1 MKLYLKTITPVH
13 IGNGKELYALDYIL
27 DKNIYYNISQNQF
40 LEFLSLNNISYND
53 YVTWISN
60 TTKDIEK
67 LKTEKKKNKG
77 NKNINK
83 QLSESRKKFNLLNF
97 VKSDKI
103 RKEKEFIKYL
113 NDNAHINKIPF
124 QIFPKNQIRG
134 HIKTAFN
141 QPYIPGSSI
150 KGSIRT
156 ALLYN
161 YLSRYADK
169 NRIYAIIEN
178 ELQEAKQNPKEKI
191 KRFTDKIEQFAFYC
205 GIQTGN
211 KQIKYDDEKFDILK
225 FLFISDSNITSQ
237 VNNLGLVNTDL
248 YLVSKIKD
256 RNSNSFTFVANKQ
269 PQAPSLEVIPTN
281 QVIEFEIDFNIDFL
295 LSIKSQIKN
304 DAIIIKGKEQW
315 LGIKQKV
322 KNIFNLD
329 IDTINKE
336 NKEELRKK
344 TINFILEC
352 VFTFSDKQKK
362 WDTTWTSNLLKY
374 EVEKDRKGLPKFKKE
389 HLQKGFN
396 YNSNRSV
403 HVGFG
408 SGFTG
413 ITELLYLLG
422 NEELKNIF
430 KKVMETFGIGNKPGT
445 KRKPGQRYKAN
456 PDNFPKSKR
465 LISGTDII
473 EPIGW
478 MQIISESDAEK
489 IKAQTKDTIHITQTN
504 STVKQTVSAPAAEA
518 IPPQP
523 PKPTYFTG
531 KLKPGAIVDAELIAI
546 EPSNPKI
553 KIFRLFIS
561 KPGKEQEAK
570 LNYFSDLTLGAFFKV
585 KITNVQKEQ
594 VINIQFVKQLK

>member
-329 IDTINKE
+329 IDAITKE
-336 NKEELRKK
+336 NKEELREKI
-344 TINFILEC
+344 INFILKC
-352 VFTFSDKQKK
+352 VFAFSEKQKK
-362 WDTTWTSNLLKY
+362 WDTTWTTNLLKH
-374 EVEKDRKGLPKFKKE
+374 EVNKDRKGFPLFKKE

-396 YNSNRSV
+396 YDFNCSI
-403 HVGFG
+403 HIGFG

-422 NEELKNIF
+422 NEELKKIF
-430 KKVMETFGIGNKPGT
+430 KEVMEKFGIGDKPGAN
-445 KRKPGQRYKAN
+445 KLRKHGQRYEAN

-465 LISGTDII
+465 LISGDGII

-478 MQIISESDAEK
+478 LRIISENEAKEL
-489 IKAQTKDTIHITQTN
+489 
-504 STVKQTVSAPAAEA
+504 STHKSNKAPAS
-518 IPPQP
+518 QP
-523 PKPTYFTG
+523 PVITTPKEPYKPTYFTG
-531 KLKPGAIVDAELIAI
+531 KLQPGAIVDAQLVATDTF
-546 EPSNPKI
+546 NPKI
-553 KIFRLFIS
+553 KIFRLFLFE
-561 KPGKEQEAK
+561 PGKEQEVK
-570 LNYFSDLTLGAFFKV
+570 LNYFAYLPLSTLAKV
-585 KITNVQKEQ
+585 KITNVQNGK
-594 VINIQFVKQLK
+594 VINISFVKQLK

>member
-191 KRFTDKIEQFAFYC
+191 KRFTDKIEQLAFYC
-205 GIQTGN
+205 GIQKDN
-211 KQIKYDDEKFDILK
+211 KPVKYDDEKSDILK
-225 FLFISDSNITSQ
+225 LLIVSDSKIIDKE
-237 VNNLGLVNTDL
+237 NNLGLSNTDL

-256 RNSNSFTFVANKQ
+256 RNGSRVVANKQ
-269 PQAPSLEVIPTN
+269 PQAPSLEIIPKN
-281 QVIEFEIDFNIDFL
+281 KVIEFVLDFNIDFL
-295 LSIKSQIKN
+295 LSIKALIKN
-304 DAIIIKGKEQW
+304 DAIIIKEGKNREIKQW

-329 IDTINKE
+329 IDAITKE

-362 WDTTWTSNLLKY
+362 WDITWTTNLLKH
-374 EVEKDRKGLPKFKKE
+374 EVNKDRKGFPLFKKE

-396 YNSNRSV
+396 YDFNCSI
-403 HVGFG
+403 HIGFG

-413 ITELLYLLG
+413 ITELLYLLK
-422 NEELKNIF
+422 NEELKKIF
-430 KKVMETFGIGNKPGT
+430 KEVMEKFGIGDKPGAN
-445 KRKPGQRYKAN
+445 KLRKHGQRYEAN

-465 LISGTDII
+465 LISGDGII

-478 MQIISESDAEK
+478 LRIISENEAKEL
-489 IKAQTKDTIHITQTN
+489 
-504 STVKQTVSAPAAEA
+504 STHKSNKAPAS
-518 IPPQP
+518 QP
-523 PKPTYFTG
+523 PVITTPKEPYKPTYFTG
-531 KLKPGAIVDAELIAI
+531 KLQPGAIVDAQLVATDTF
-546 EPSNPKI
+546 NPKI
-553 KIFRLFIS
+553 KIFRLFLFE
-561 KPGKEQEAK
+561 PGKEQEVK
-570 LNYFSDLTLGAFFKV
+570 LNYFAYLPLSTLAKV
-585 KITNVQKEQ
+585 KITNVQNGK
-594 VINIQFVKQLK
+594 VINISFVKQLK